1 MTTTPQPAPFSE
13 AWALGIADQA
23 MEALRRAAEAVLTID
38 MGLQLAVIAACLAVS
53 FVVRKPVRAA
63 LTRALSLSFMGWY
76 NSGARELTLSLVGP
90 AMTVLLLALAR
101 MAMAQAGFGVFAV
114 NLMVSLVGAWVLIRI
129 ATAFIAE
136 PFWSRTAATLIWI
149 VAALNIVGLLE
160 PLTALLSSVGVDVG
174 EGRISLLTVV
184 RAAILLAVLYWV
196 ASRISKLLSQR
207 VEKVPSLT
215 PSARLLITKTIQI
228 GLIVVVVAA
237 ALSIAGVDLSALAIF
252 SGAVG
257 LGIGFGLQK
266 IFSNLISG
274 LILLLD
280 RSIKPGDV
288 ITLDETY
295 GRVNALG
302 MRFASVVTRDGLEH
316 LIPNEEFIT
325 TKVVNW
331 SFSDDAVRIKRP
343 IGVAYGTDVP
353 RAMQVIVDATNSV
366 ERVLKNP
373 ETRCLLRGFG
383 DNSIDLEVRFWIAD
397 PQQGV
402 NNVSSEVLLAI
413 WKAFQAEG
421 IQFPFPQRDVHID
434 MREALRVRVER
445 EET

>member
-1 MTTTPQPAPFSE
+1 MAANEPAPFSTEWTSALIERAQGVLME
-13 AWALGIADQA
+13 ARDAFITPEIGLQAVVIALAFGVSWLLRAPVRTALERAFGWQFMSRVNTTTRDLVLSLILPVIAFLILTLTRIGFDQA
-23 MEALRRAAEAVLTID
+23 GLGSFAINLAASLT
-38 MGLQLAVIAACLAVS
+38 
-53 FVVRKPVRAA
+53 
-63 LTRALSLSFMGWY
+63 
-76 NSGARELTLSLVGP
+76 
-90 AMTVLLLALAR
+90 
-101 MAMAQAGFGVFAV
+101 
-114 NLMVSLVGAWVLIRI
+114 GAWVLIRI
-129 ATAFIAE
+129 LTAFIAE
-136 PFWSRTAATLIWI
+136 PFWSRTAATLIWF
-149 VAALNIVGLLE
+149 VAALNIVGLLA
-160 PLTALLSSVGVDVG
+160 PLMGLLASVGFDVG
-174 EGRISLLTVV
+174 DSRISLLTVV
-184 RAAILLAVLYWV
+184 RAAILLVVLYWV
-196 ASRISKLLSQR
+196 ASRISKLLAAR
-207 VEKVPSLT
+207 VEQVPTLT
-215 PSARLLITKTIQI
+215 PSARLLITKSVQI
-228 GLIVVVVAA
+228 ALLVVVVAA

-274 LILLLD
+274 LILLMD

-295 GRVNALG
+295 GKVNALG

-325 TKVVNW
+325 TKVINW
-331 SFSDDAVRIKRP
+331 SFSDEAVRIKRP
-343 IGVAYGTDVP
+343 VGVAYGTDVP
-353 RAMQVIVDATNSV
+353 HAMQVIVDAANSV
-366 ERVLKNP
+366 ERVLNKP

-421 IQFPFPQRDVHID
+421 IQFPFPQRDVHLD
-434 MREALRVRVER
+434 ARGPVRVQIEKDGG
-445 EET
+445 